1 MMTKKREV
9 KYPDLKGL
17 MSSNGYKQKD
27 MVEMMEERGVKLTA
41 SGLSMKLSG
50 NRDFKIN
57 EMKVISEILDES
69 PINLFFN
76 TKYTKRVRELQNA

>member
-9 KYPDLKGL
+9 KYPNLKGL
-17 MSSNGYKQKD
+17 MSSNGYYQKD

-41 SGLSMKLSG
+41 SALSMKLSG

-76 TKYTKRVRELQNA
+76 TKYTECVRELQSV